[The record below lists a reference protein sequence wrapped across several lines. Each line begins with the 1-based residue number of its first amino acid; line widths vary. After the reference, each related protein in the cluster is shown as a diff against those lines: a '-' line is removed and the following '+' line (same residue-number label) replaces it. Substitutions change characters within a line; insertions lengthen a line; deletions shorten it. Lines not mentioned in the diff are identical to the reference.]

1 MLKDNKNSL
10 PRSVDEDPLKK
21 FNQKASIDRTKSSA
35 GLTTGGDT
43 VEIHWDKKPSS
54 HLKKCQSD
62 LFFNLYDDDTAIM
75 APKSN
80 IFFCPILKKRFVEE
94 KASQRVVP
102 LRARVSKAKKIG
114 SRVDHSRFHDRY
126 FQVSERCAGDRH
138 S

>member
-21 FNQKASIDRTKSSA
+21 FSQKASMDRTKSSA

-43 VEIHWDKKPSS
+43 AEIHYDKKPSS

-62 LFFNLYDDDTAIM
+62 LFFNLYDDDTALM

-80 IFFCPILKKRFVEE
+80 ISFLPDIKK
-94 KASQRVVP
+94 
-102 LRARVSKAKKIG
+102 
-114 SRVDHSRFHDRY
+114 
-126 FQVSERCAGDRH
+126 
-138 S
+138 